1 MHGPRRA
8 IKSVMLR
15 DNRNFVLLDGGERAS
30 RRILDAVT
38 CLDLRVIAMAWLCR
52 QISAVPRMAGMASS
66 WRAHGCDVRDFYA
79 FHTKLR
85 AAQYTAT

>member
-1 MHGPRRA
+1 MHGPRRV

-38 CLDLRVIAMAWLCR
+38 C
-52 QISAVPRMAGMASS
+52 ASS
-66 WRAHGCDVRDFYA
+66 RWRGCAGRFPPCREWRAWRAHGCDVRDFYA
-79 FHTKLR
+79 LRTKLR

>member
-38 CLDLRVIAMAWLCR
+38 CLDLRVKAR
-52 QISAVPRMAGMASS
+52 HRDGVAVPADFRRAANGGHGEQLASS
-66 WRAHGCDVRDFYA
+66 W
-79 FHTKLR
+79 L
-85 AAQYTAT
+85 